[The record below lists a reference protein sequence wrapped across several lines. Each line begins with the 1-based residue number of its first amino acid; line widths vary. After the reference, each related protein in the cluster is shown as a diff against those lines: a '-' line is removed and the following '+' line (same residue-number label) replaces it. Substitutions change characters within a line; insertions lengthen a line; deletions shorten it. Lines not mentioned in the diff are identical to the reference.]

1 VRGRWRSGD
10 VAVVATRTDAAPVQC
25 RQESP
30 VPPSAEAG
38 EKLPICRR
46 RPGGAARG
54 TGARYPGEIRRSA
67 AGARG
72 RFVENRRMYT
82 ISTDRTR
89 FDIAAIHA
97 FLSRSYWSPGI
108 PLATVERAI
117 AHSLAFGVFDGVE
130 QVGFARVV
138 TDRATFAYLADV
150 YILEGHR
157 GQGLARK
164 LVETIL
170 AHEDLQGLR
179 RFLLATRDA
188 HPLYAAFGF
197 KPLAAPDRMMEIH
210 DPHAYEKRPRA

>member
-1 VRGRWRSGD
+1 MASF
-10 VAVVATRTDAAPVQC
+10 C
-25 RQESP
+25 R
-30 VPPSAEAG
+30 
-38 EKLPICRR
+38 
-46 RPGGAARG
+46 
-54 TGARYPGEIRRSA
+54 GARAGVQSSA
-67 AGARG
+67 PAGATG
-72 RFVENRRMYT
+72 RFDENRRMY
-82 ISTDRTR
+82 IVSTDRTR
-89 FDIAAIHA
+89 FDVAAIHA
-97 FLSRSYWSPGI
+97 FLERSYWSPGI

-157 GQGLARK
+157 GQGLGRK
-164 LVETIL
+164 LIETIL

-188 HPLYAAFGF
+188 HALYAGFGF

-210 DPHAYEKRPRA
+210 DPHAYARGTA